1 MLNFQLRHLSAV
13 TLVCSVLLAGC
24 QTAGGPGGKD
34 GGAETDAAK
43 RGAVKVTQTTRGA
56 QITSDERILF
66 DTGKYDVKPDGA
78 IFLDRVATI
87 LKTKTKANVAVEG
100 HTDNVGAASAN
111 QSLSERRASE
121 VRDGL
126 IARGVAAARI
136 SSAGFGMT
144 KPVADNTTP
153 DGRQVN
159 RRTDIIVLGEN
170 VENIGGTSLG
180 ERLSEGIGKFL
191 SNVGG
196 FFNNVFGGKKDKE

>member
-1 MLNFQLRHLSAV
+1 MLNFMLSSLRATSLALS
-13 TLVCSVLLAGC
+13 LLIVGC
-24 QTAGGPGGKD
+24 QTTGKD

-43 RGAVKVTQTTRGA
+43 RGAIKVTQTTRGA

-66 DTGKYDVKPDGA
+66 YTGKFDIKPDGA
-78 IFLDRVATI
+78 VFLDRVAAI

-100 HTDNVGAASAN
+100 HTDNVGPPATN
-111 QSLSERRASE
+111 QTLSQRRASE
-121 VRDGL
+121 VREGL
-126 IARGVAAARI
+126 ISRGVVATRI
-136 SSAGFGMT
+136 TAAGFGMT
-144 KPVADNTTP
+144 KPVSDNTTP
-153 DGRQVN
+153 DSRQAN

-196 FFNNVFGGKKDKE
+196 FFGNAFGGKKE